1 MRMVVLTKKALI
13 ISIVVIACILLA
25 VILVTSMGEGN
36 SSPALDRAGNG
47 AESGRESNGGEI
59 ALEQYTLD
67 VMAGPYTALGAT
79 TKRLH

>member
-36 SSPALDRAGNG
+36 SSPALDGQETVPKAGVK
-47 AESGRESNGGEI
+47 A
-59 ALEQYTLD
+59 
-67 VMAGPYTALGAT
+67 MAA
-79 TKRLH
+79 R